1 MTAAYE
7 EVAHSYPRIRRDVL
21 FTETPAGVVFHN
33 AHGGFNLQGRSAY
46 RFASLIVPHLDGTH
60 RVEEMCA
67 GLGEQ
72 QRSMVGELV
81 GALYGRGFARDVAPG
96 SDGLD
101 QLDPAV
107 ARRFAP
113 QIDYIDH
120 YVGEAGGR
128 FRRFRETRVAVLG
141 DDSVAQWCALSL
153 VRNGC
158 AAIAVPA
165 ATGDDP
171 FADVLDEVRALAGE
185 GCPVEVV
192 RRDFGTGAH
201 AGWTDLAGYDV
212 VVTTGGPRTVLGL
225 LEAGVPEGVRLLPAW
240 TFGGQA
246 VAGPVMTSA
255 TAGCWACA
263 ALRLGANG
271 EPGAAA
277 DLWSGAS
284 LGERGR
290 SATAGVSGPPAAML
304 GNLLA
309 YEVFRQITGALAPET
324 EGRVVL
330 QDLDSLDVVT
340 EPLLP
345 HPRCPF
351 CRDVDGGEEGFAEPA
366 VTAPYLMDHQNE
378 GSGEVTPEAD
388 ADTAMAALD
397 TRSVLTHPRAGVL
410 AAFADDAWE
419 QTPLKVGTVRLGIG
433 HRGAREIT
441 AFDVH
446 HVAGAR
452 LRAVH
457 RAAETYAEHV
467 VPPDGLV
474 RGAALETAREKWPLI
489 APDSLDVASGTGAGA
504 AQVRAW
510 LPATSLTSG
519 RTALVPAGA
528 VRTFGADNHDRAFLP
543 TSAGSAAAASPAAA
557 ATLGLYSALSL
568 HALTLALRGR
578 TAVTLLPAGWEG
590 EDRELVFLRR
600 SAVNL
605 GLTAELLDLGGP
617 EAPAAVLVA
626 RAEDPHTGRT
636 FWAIGAGAARR
647 RAAVTALR
655 DLLGQV
661 QLGRETGLAA
671 LPDTGDPLL
680 GDLDPMTLAVT
691 GEAVAGHERAPRTDL
706 PARLAAHDLD
716 ALVVPTGS
724 ADLRAGGVHVARV
737 LLAHGAV
744 DA

>member
-67 GLGEQ
+67 GLGDQ
-72 QRSMVGELV
+72 QRAMVGELV
-81 GALYGRGFARDVAPG
+81 GALYGRGFARDVTPG

-101 QLDPAV
+101 QLAPEV

-120 YVGEAGGR
+120 YAGEAGGR

-141 DDSVAQWCALSL
+141 DDDVAQWCALSL

-171 FADVLDEVRALAGE
+171 FAAAVDEAGALAAD
-185 GCPVEVV
+185 GCPVGIA
-192 RRDFGTGAH
+192 RKDLGPG
-201 AGWTDLAGYDV
+201 AGWADLAGYDV

-271 EPGAAA
+271 DAGAAA

-284 LGERGR
+284 LGESGR

-309 YEVFRQITGALAPET
+309 YEVFRQVTGVLAPEA

-351 CRDVDGGEEGFAEPA
+351 CRDDEDGRPEPAPVDMDVDLTVRQGGGE
-366 VTAPYLMDHQNE
+366 VAPD
-378 GSGEVTPEAD
+378 AD
-388 ADTAMAALD
+388 ADAAMAALD
-397 TRSVLTHPRAGVL
+397 ARSVLTHPRAGVL

-433 HRGAREIT
+433 HRGPREIT

-452 LRAVH
+452 LRALH
-457 RAAETYAEHV
+457 LAAATYAEHV
-467 VPPDGLV
+467 VPPAGAV
-474 RGAALETAREKWPLI
+474 RGAALEAAREKWPLL
-489 APDSLDVASGTGAGA
+489 APATLDVASGTGAGA
-504 AQVRAW
+504 GQVRTW
-510 LPATSLTSG
+510 LPATSPASG

-528 VRTFGADNHDRAFLP
+528 VRTFGPDNHDRMFQP
-543 TSAGSAAAASPAAA
+543 TSAGSAAAGSPSEAAA
-557 ATLGLYSALSL
+557 LGLYSALTL
-568 HALTLALRGR
+568 HTLVLALRGR
-578 TAVTLLPAGWEG
+578 TAVTLLPAGREG

-605 GLTAELLDLGGP
+605 GLAAELLDLGGAD
-617 EAPAAVLVA
+617 APAPVLLA

-636 FWAIGAGAARR
+636 LWATGAGPLRR
-647 RAAVTALR
+647 GAAVAALR
-655 DLLGQV
+655 DLLGLV
-661 QLGRETGLAA
+661 QLGRESASAA

-691 GEAVAGHERAPRTDL
+691 GEAGL
-706 PARLAAHDLD
+706 PVREQEPGTGVLARLAGHGLD
-716 ALVVPTGS
+716 AFVVETGS